1 MSLSSQIAAS
11 SSGTRT
17 NKHVAQAFSQCSF
30 IHLQF
35 CLHGVQAAARR
46 IDPAG
51 GASERAS
58 SSSSIHPTFPP
69 APGPFNRRSTSREGG
84 GRG

>member
-1 MSLSSQIAAS
+1 MSFSSQIAAS

-51 GASERAS
+51 GARGLLRLAP
-58 SSSSIHPTFPP
+58 SIPHSHQL
-69 APGPFNRRSTSREGG
+69 PGRSIGEALAGREGAAAG
-84 GRG
+84 